1 MLLTPISHPA
11 YRQAG
16 VEGRGVAVQSQT
28 LAPERKGEGAG
39 RQVKEEMTQEKLD
52 ILEEAKRVLRVE
64 AHSILDLVER
74 IDESFS
80 RAVEL
85 LYQCKGRVV
94 LMGMGK
100 SGLVGR
106 KIASTFASTGTP
118 AFFLHPA
125 EGVNGDFG
133 MLAKEDVVIA
143 ISKSGETRELLE
155 VLPLIKRYGNRF
167 ITLTGNFNSTLAKAG
182 DVCLSIHVKEE
193 ACPMGLAP
201 TASTTA
207 TLALG
212 DALAVALMGKKGFKE
227 EDFALLHPGG
237 TLGKRLLLK
246 VEDLMH
252 IGEAFPMVSEK
263 ALMKDA
269 IFEIT
274 SKRLGATGV
283 CNGEGHL
290 VGVITDGDLRRALE
304 KFSDLLHRKASEVM
318 TRNPKW
324 IEKDALAA
332 KAVQRME
339 EYSITSLFIF
349 NRTGDKVPVGII
361 HLHDLLKAGVV

>member
-1 MLLTPISHPA
+1 M
-11 YRQAG
+11 
-16 VEGRGVAVQSQT
+16 
-28 LAPERKGEGAG
+28 
-39 RQVKEEMTQEKLD
+39 D
-52 ILEEAKRVLRVE
+52 IIEEAKRVLRVE
-64 AHSILDLVER
+64 AQSIIDLAER
-74 IDESFS
+74 IDDHLL

-85 LYQCKGRVV
+85 LYHCKGKVV
-94 LMGMGK
+94 VMGMGK
-100 SGLVGR
+100 SGLIGR

-125 EGVNGDFG
+125 EGLNGDFG
-133 MLAKEDVVIA
+133 MLAKDDVVIA
-143 ISKSGETRELLE
+143 ISNSGEAREILE
-155 VLPLIKRYGNRF
+155 ALPLIKRYGNPL
-167 ITLTGNFNSTLAKAG
+167 IALTGNLNSTLAKAG
-182 DVCLSIHVKEE
+182 DVCLNIHVKEE
-193 ACPMGLAP
+193 ACPLGLAP

-212 DALAVALMGKKGFKE
+212 DALAIALMQMKGFREK
-227 EDFALLHPGG
+227 DFAMLHPGG

-252 IGEAFPMVSEK
+252 VGKALPMVLENT
-263 ALMKDA
+263 LMRDA

-274 SKRLGATGV
+274 SKRLGVTGV
-283 CNGEGHL
+283 CNPDGQL

-304 KFSDLLHRKASEVM
+304 RYRDLFDRKASEVM

-339 EYSITSLFIF
+339 EYSITSLFVF
-349 NRTGDKVPVGII
+349 NQAGDRVPVGII

>member
-1 MLLTPISHPA
+1 MNVI
-11 YRQAG
+11 
-16 VEGRGVAVQSQT
+16 
-28 LAPERKGEGAG
+28 
-39 RQVKEEMTQEKLD
+39 D
-52 ILEEAKRVLRVE
+52 EAKRVLRVE
-64 AHSILDLVER
+64 AQSILDLAER
-74 IDESFS
+74 IDENFS

-85 LYQCKGRVV
+85 LYHCKGKVV

-143 ISKSGETRELLE
+143 ISNSGETRELLE
-155 VLPLIKRYGNRF
+155 VLPLIKRYGNRL
-167 ITLTGNFNSTLAKAG
+167 IALTGKVNSSLARAG
-182 DVCLSIHVKEE
+182 DVCLNLYVKEE

-207 TLALG
+207 TLAMG
-212 DALAVALMGKKGFKE
+212 DALAIALMGKRGFDEK
-227 EDFALLHPGG
+227 DFALLHPGG
-237 TLGKRLLLK
+237 TLGKKLLLK

-252 IGEAFPMVSEK
+252 VGKAFPMVTEK

-274 SKRLGATGV
+274 SKRLGVTAV

-304 KFSDLLHRKASEVM
+304 KFNDLFQREAREVM

-339 EYSITSLFIF
+339 EYSITSLFVF
-349 NRTGDKVPVGII
+349 NQAEDKVPVGII

>member
-1 MLLTPISHPA
+1 MNVI
-11 YRQAG
+11 
-16 VEGRGVAVQSQT
+16 
-28 LAPERKGEGAG
+28 
-39 RQVKEEMTQEKLD
+39 D
-52 ILEEAKRVLRVE
+52 EAKRVLRVE
-64 AHSILDLVER
+64 AQSILDLAER
-74 IDESFS
+74 IDENFS

-85 LYQCKGRVV
+85 LYHCKGKVV

-143 ISKSGETRELLE
+143 ISNSGETRELLE
-155 VLPLIKRYGNRF
+155 VLPLIKRYGNRL
-167 ITLTGNFNSTLAKAG
+167 IALTGKVNSSLARAG
-182 DVCLSIHVKEE
+182 DVCLNLSVKEE

-207 TLALG
+207 TLAMG
-212 DALAVALMGKKGFKE
+212 DALAIALMGKRGFDEK
-227 EDFALLHPGG
+227 DFALLHPGG
-237 TLGKRLLLK
+237 TLGKKLLLK

-252 IGEAFPMVSEK
+252 VGKAFPMVAEK

-274 SKRLGATGV
+274 SKRLGVTAV

-304 KFSDLLHRKASEVM
+304 KFNDLFQREAREVM
-318 TRNPKW
+318 TRNPKG

-339 EYSITSLFIF
+339 EYSITSLFVF
-349 NRTGDKVPVGII
+349 NQAEDKVPVGII

>member
-1 MLLTPISHPA
+1 MNVI
-11 YRQAG
+11 
-16 VEGRGVAVQSQT
+16 
-28 LAPERKGEGAG
+28 
-39 RQVKEEMTQEKLD
+39 D
-52 ILEEAKRVLRVE
+52 EAKRVLRVE
-64 AHSILDLVER
+64 AQSILDLAER
-74 IDESFS
+74 IDENFS

-85 LYQCKGRVV
+85 LYYCKGKVV

-143 ISKSGETRELLE
+143 ISNSGETRELLE
-155 VLPLIKRYGNRF
+155 ALPLIKRYGNRL
-167 ITLTGNFNSTLAKAG
+167 IALTGKVNSSLARAG
-182 DVCLSIHVKEE
+182 DVCLNLSVKEE

-207 TLALG
+207 TLAMG
-212 DALAVALMGKKGFKE
+212 DALAIALMGKRGFDEK
-227 EDFALLHPGG
+227 DFALLHPGG
-237 TLGKRLLLK
+237 TLGKKLLLK

-252 IGEAFPMVSEK
+252 VGKAFPMVTEK

-274 SKRLGATGV
+274 SKRLGVTAV

-304 KFSDLLHRKASEVM
+304 KFNDLFQREAREVM
-318 TRNPKW
+318 TGNPKW

-339 EYSITSLFIF
+339 EYSITSLFVF
-349 NRTGDKVPVGII
+349 NQAGEKVPVGII

>member
-1 MLLTPISHPA
+1 
-11 YRQAG
+11 
-16 VEGRGVAVQSQT
+16 
-28 LAPERKGEGAG
+28 
-39 RQVKEEMTQEKLD
+39 LD
-52 ILEEAKRVLRVE
+52 IVEEAKRVLRVE
-64 AHSILDLVER
+64 AQSLLDLAGR
-74 IDESFS
+74 IDENFS

-85 LYQCKGRVV
+85 LYHCKGKVV

-118 AFFLHPA
+118 SFFLHPA
-125 EGVNGDFG
+125 EGLNGDFG
-133 MLAKEDVVIA
+133 MLAKEDLIIA
-143 ISKSGETRELLE
+143 ISNSGETRELLE
-155 VLPLIKRYGNRF
+155 VLPLIKRYGNRL
-167 ITLTGNFNSTLAKAG
+167 ITLTGNMTSTLAKSG
-182 DVCLSIHVKEE
+182 DVNLDIHVKEE
-193 ACPMGLAP
+193 ADPLGLAP
-201 TASTTA
+201 TSSTTA

-212 DALAVALMGKKGFKE
+212 DALAVALMGKRDFKK
-227 EDFALLHPGG
+227 EDFAILHPGG
-237 TLGKRLLLK
+237 VLGKKLLLR

-252 IGEAFPMVSEK
+252 VGKAFPMVSEK

-269 IFEIT
+269 VFEIT
-274 SKRLGATGV
+274 SKRLGVTAV
-283 CNGEGHL
+283 CNTEGHL

-304 KFSDLLHRKASEVM
+304 KFSDLFNRKASEVM

-339 EYSITSLFIF
+339 EYSITSLFVF
-349 NRTGDKVPVGII
+349 DKAGDKVPVGII

>member
-1 MLLTPISHPA
+1 MNVI
-11 YRQAG
+11 
-16 VEGRGVAVQSQT
+16 
-28 LAPERKGEGAG
+28 
-39 RQVKEEMTQEKLD
+39 
-52 ILEEAKRVLRVE
+52 EEAKRVLRVE
-64 AHSILDLVER
+64 AQSILDLADR
-74 IDESFS
+74 IDENFT

-85 LYQCKGRVV
+85 LYYCEGKVV
-94 LMGMGK
+94 FMGMGK

-106 KIASTFASTGTP
+106 KVASTFASTGTP

-133 MLAKEDVVIA
+133 MLTKEDVVIA
-143 ISKSGETRELLE
+143 ISNSGETRELLE
-155 VLPLIKRYGNRF
+155 VLPLIKRYGNRL
-167 ITLTGNFNSTLAKAG
+167 ITLTGNLNSTLAKAG

-193 ACPMGLAP
+193 ACPLGLAP

-207 TLALG
+207 TLAIG
-212 DALAVALMGKKGFKE
+212 DALAVALMVKRGFRE

-237 TLGKRLLLK
+237 ALGKRLLLK

-252 IGEAFPMVSEK
+252 VREAFPRVSEK
-263 ALMKDA
+263 APMKDV

-274 SKRLGATGV
+274 SKRLGVTGV
-283 CNGEGHL
+283 CNEEGHL

-304 KFSDLLHRKASEVM
+304 KFDGLLERKASEVM
-318 TRNPKW
+318 TKNPKW

-339 EYSITSLFIF
+339 EYSITSLFVF
-349 NRTGDKVPVGII
+349 NHSGDKVPVGII
-361 HLHDLLKAGVV
+361 HLHDLLKVGVV

>member
-1 MLLTPISHPA
+1 MI
-11 YRQAG
+11 
-16 VEGRGVAVQSQT
+16 
-28 LAPERKGEGAG
+28 
-39 RQVKEEMTQEKLD
+39 D
-52 ILEEAKRVLRVE
+52 EAKRVLRVE
-64 AHSILDLVER
+64 AQSILDLAER
-74 IDESFS
+74 IDENFS

-85 LYQCKGRVV
+85 LYHCKGKVV

-143 ISKSGETRELLE
+143 ISNSGETRELLE
-155 VLPLIKRYGNRF
+155 VLPLIKRYGNRL
-167 ITLTGNFNSTLAKAG
+167 IALTGKVNSSLARAG
-182 DVCLSIHVKEE
+182 DVCLNLSVKEE

-207 TLALG
+207 TLAMG
-212 DALAVALMGKKGFKE
+212 DALAIALMGKRGFDEK
-227 EDFALLHPGG
+227 DFALLHPGG
-237 TLGKRLLLK
+237 TLGKKLLLK

-252 IGEAFPMVSEK
+252 VGKAFPMVTEK

-274 SKRLGATGV
+274 SKRLGVTAV

-304 KFSDLLHRKASEVM
+304 KFNDLFQREAREVM

-339 EYSITSLFIF
+339 EYSITSLFVF
-349 NRTGDKVPVGII
+349 NQAEDKVPVGII

>member
-1 MLLTPISHPA
+1 MNVI
-11 YRQAG
+11 
-16 VEGRGVAVQSQT
+16 
-28 LAPERKGEGAG
+28 
-39 RQVKEEMTQEKLD
+39 D
-52 ILEEAKRVLRVE
+52 EAKRVLRVE
-64 AHSILDLVER
+64 AQSILDLAER
-74 IDESFS
+74 IDENFS

-85 LYQCKGRVV
+85 LYHCKGKVV

-133 MLAKEDVVIA
+133 MVAKEDVVIA
-143 ISKSGETRELLE
+143 ISNSGETRVLLE
-155 VLPLIKRYGNRF
+155 VLPLIKRYGNRL
-167 ITLTGNFNSTLAKAG
+167 IALTGKVNSSLARAG
-182 DVCLSIHVKEE
+182 DVCLNLSVKEE

-207 TLALG
+207 TLAMG
-212 DALAVALMGKKGFKE
+212 DALAIALMGKRGFDEK
-227 EDFALLHPGG
+227 DFALLHPGG
-237 TLGKRLLLK
+237 TLGKKLLLK

-252 IGEAFPMVSEK
+252 VGKAFPMVTEK

-274 SKRLGATGV
+274 SKRLGVTAV

-304 KFSDLLHRKASEVM
+304 KFNDLFQREAREVM
-318 TRNPKW
+318 TRNPKG

-339 EYSITSLFIF
+339 EYSITSLFVF
-349 NRTGDKVPVGII
+349 NQAEDKVPVGII

>member
-1 MLLTPISHPA
+1 MNVI
-11 YRQAG
+11 
-16 VEGRGVAVQSQT
+16 
-28 LAPERKGEGAG
+28 
-39 RQVKEEMTQEKLD
+39 D
-52 ILEEAKRVLRVE
+52 EAKRVLRVE
-64 AHSILDLVER
+64 AQSILDLAER
-74 IDESFS
+74 IDENFS

-85 LYQCKGRVV
+85 LYHCKGKVV

-143 ISKSGETRELLE
+143 ISNSGETRELLE
-155 VLPLIKRYGNRF
+155 VLPLIKRYGNRL
-167 ITLTGNFNSTLAKAG
+167 IALTGKVNSSLARAG
-182 DVCLSIHVKEE
+182 DVCLDLSVKEE

-207 TLALG
+207 TLAMG
-212 DALAVALMGKKGFKE
+212 DALAIALMGKRGFDEK
-227 EDFALLHPGG
+227 DFALLHPGG
-237 TLGKRLLLK
+237 TLGKKLLLK

-252 IGEAFPMVSEK
+252 AGKAFPMVAEK

-274 SKRLGATGV
+274 SKRLGVTAV

-304 KFSDLLHRKASEVM
+304 KFNDLFQREAREVM

-339 EYSITSLFIF
+339 EYSITSLFVF
-349 NRTGDKVPVGII
+349 NQAGEKVPVGII

>member
-1 MLLTPISHPA
+1 
-11 YRQAG
+11 
-16 VEGRGVAVQSQT
+16 V
-28 LAPERKGEGAG
+28 
-39 RQVKEEMTQEKLD
+39 D
-52 ILEEAKRVLRVE
+52 IVDINVIEEAKRVLRIE
-64 AHSILDLVER
+64 AQSILDLTER
-74 IDESFS
+74 IDHHFS
-80 RAVEL
+80 RAVEI
-85 LYQCKGRVV
+85 LYHCKGRVV

-125 EGVNGDFG
+125 EGLNGDFG

-143 ISKSGETRELLE
+143 ISNSGETRELLE
-155 VLPLIKRYGNRF
+155 VLPLIKRYGNRL
-167 ITLTGNFNSTLAKAG
+167 IALTGNVRSTLARAG
-182 DVCLSIHVKEE
+182 DIFLDIQVKEE
-193 ACPMGLAP
+193 ACPLGLAP

-207 TLALG
+207 TLAIG
-212 DALAVALMGKKGFKE
+212 DALAVSLMVMRGFKK

-237 TLGKRLLLK
+237 SLGKRLLLR
-246 VEDLMH
+246 VEELMH
-252 IGEAFPMVSEK
+252 TGDAFPRVSEK
-263 ALMKDA
+263 ALMKEV

-274 SKRLGATGV
+274 SKRLGVTGV

-290 VGVITDGDLRRALE
+290 VGVVTDGDLRRALE
-304 KFSDLLHRKASEVM
+304 KYTDLLQRTASEVM

-324 IEKDALAA
+324 VEKDALAA

-339 EYSITSLFIF
+339 EYSITSLFVL
-349 NRTGDKVPVGII
+349 NSGSDRAPVGII

>member
-1 MLLTPISHPA
+1 MSVI
-11 YRQAG
+11 
-16 VEGRGVAVQSQT
+16 
-28 LAPERKGEGAG
+28 
-39 RQVKEEMTQEKLD
+39 
-52 ILEEAKRVLRVE
+52 EEAKRVLKVE
-64 AHSILDLVER
+64 AQSILDLAER
-74 IDESFS
+74 IDEDFAQ
-80 RAVEL
+80 AVEL
-85 LYQCKGRVV
+85 LYHCKGRVV

-143 ISKSGETRELLE
+143 ISNSGETRELLE
-155 VLPLIKRYGNRF
+155 VLPLIKRYGNRL
-167 ITLTGNFNSTLAKAG
+167 ITLTGNLNSNLAKAG
-182 DVCLSIHVKEE
+182 DVCLNIHVKEE

-212 DALAVALMGKKGFKE
+212 DALAVTLMEKKGFKE
-227 EDFALLHPGG
+227 KDFALLHPGG

-246 VEDLMH
+246 VEDLVH
-252 IGEAFPMVSEK
+252 VGEAFPMVSEK
-263 ALMKDA
+263 TLMKEA
-269 IFEIT
+269 LFEIT
-274 SKRLGATGV
+274 SKRLGVTGV
-283 CNGEGHL
+283 CNGERQL

-304 KFSDLLHRKASEVM
+304 KFDDLLNREAHEVM

-339 EYSITSLFIF
+339 EYSITSLFVF
-349 NRTGDKVPVGII
+349 NQSGDRVPIGII